1 MSRRAQVKREAQ
13 ERLTK
18 ALAER
23 DAKREL
29 EQRLRDMTIV
39 ERNSRGRVTGIE
51 RPLPYGGL
59 PASAAETPGFVV
71 GMPVDPTTFPTGEP
85 PATGLSDDTSA
96 RESEYRRMAQQYGD
110 AELKNA
116 LLSQAGEGVNL
127 ADYYGAQK
135 QLGGMVSGDSDNGEA
150 MVQYFMTRPGFDTRE
165 KAIAFIGQNPGIAFK
180 EFNKANPMAMVGDKP
195 AMIEE
200 EAITDYMDTGLDRD
214 EAIRRIRGGMTP
226 QTESNLEQTAQGQP
240 VAAQVVKN
248 HQEYT
253 PLNGLNLLS
262 EMARNVY
269 GQGGKR
275 AKLTP
280 TQLRNDPFLQD

>member
-1 MSRRAQVKREAQ
+1 MSRRAQVKRESQ
-13 ERLTK
+13 KRMTEM
-18 ALAER
+18 LAER
-23 DAKREL
+23 DAQREL

-39 ERNSRGRVTGIE
+39 ERNSRGRVTGVE

-96 RESEYRRMAQQYGD
+96 RDSEYRRMAQQYGD

-116 LLSQAGEGVNL
+116 LLSQAGDGVNL

-150 MVQYFMTRPGFDTRE
+150 MVQYFMTRPGFDTRD
-165 KAIAFIGQNPGIAFK
+165 KAEAFIARNPGIAFR
-180 EFNKANPMAMVGDKP
+180 EFNKGNPVTMVGDKP

-214 EAIRRIRGGMTP
+214 EAIRRIRGGMP
-226 QTESNLEQTAQGQP
+226 AQQESNIEQTAEAQP
-240 VAAQVVKN
+240 VERQAIN
-248 HQEYT
+248 NES
-253 PLNGLNLLS
+253 LNEIQAYMDSSVPGLGGKQMLGQNMMNLLRRQG
-262 EMARNVY
+262 RN
-269 GQGGKR
+269 
-275 AKLTP
+275 
-280 TQLRNDPFLQD
+280 

>member
-39 ERNSRGRVTGIE
+39 ERNSRGRVTGVE

-96 RESEYRRMAQQYGD
+96 RDSEYRRMAQQYGD

-116 LLSQAGEGVNL
+116 LLSQAGDGVNL

-135 QLGGMVSGDSDNGEA
+135 QLGGMVSGDSDTGEA
-150 MVQYFMTRPGFDTRE
+150 MVQYFMTRPGFETRDKVE
-165 KAIAFIGQNPGIAFK
+165 AFIAQNPGIAFR

-214 EAIRRIRGGMTP
+214 EAIRRIRGGMP
-226 QTESNLEQTAQGQP
+226 AQQESNIEQTAAAQP
-240 VAAQVVKN
+240 VDQQRQLNLDEVQKYMDSGV
-248 HQEYT
+248 
-253 PLNGLNLLS
+253 PGLNGKQMLG
-262 EMARNVY
+262 EAI
-269 GQGGKR
+269 KKKI
-275 AKLTP
+275 ALTP
-280 TQLRNDPFLQD
+280 TQLRNDPFLR

>member
-1 MSRRAQVKREAQ
+1 MSRRAQVKRESQ
-13 ERLTK
+13 KRMTEM
-18 ALAER
+18 LAER
-23 DAKREL
+23 DAQREL

-39 ERNSRGRVTGIE
+39 ERNSRGRVTGVE

-96 RESEYRRMAQQYGD
+96 RDSEYRRMAQQYGD

-116 LLSQAGEGVNL
+116 LLSQAGGGVNL
-127 ADYYGAQK
+127 ADYYGAQR
-135 QLGGMVSGDSDNGEA
+135 QLGEMVRGDSDNGEA

-165 KAIAFIGQNPGIAFK
+165 KAEAFIGQNPGIAFR

-195 AMIEE
+195 AMIEQ

-214 EAIRRIRGGMTP
+214 EAIRRIRGGMP
-226 QTESNLEQTAQGQP
+226 AQQESNIEQTAEAQP
-240 VAAQVVKN
+240 VERQAIN
-248 HQEYT
+248 NES
-253 PLNGLNLLS
+253 LNEIQAYMGSSVPGLGGKQMLGQNMVNLL
-262 EMARNVY
+262 RR
-269 GQGGKR
+269 QGR
-275 AKLTP
+275 I
-280 TQLRNDPFLQD
+280 